1 MAAPVL
7 AYENLGLVQG
17 SGWLFRGLD
26 LFIGE
31 RDRLALIGRNGAGK
45 TTLLKC
51 LAGLIETDEGRR
63 TIQPGTKVVLLEQ
76 DPAVTRFS
84 TLREFAL
91 AGPGA
96 PPEHQVDAIATQIGI
111 DLDREAV
118 KASGGERRRAA
129 IARALAMDPD
139 VLLLDEP
146 TNHLDLSA
154 IEWLE
159 DWLSRYTGAFIAIS
173 HDRTFLKR
181 LTRSSLWLERGT
193 VRRAEIGFGGFEA
206 WTEKVFEEEARNAE
220 RLDAKLKLEEHW
232 LLRGVTARRRRNQ
245 GRLTK
250 LMEMRATRAAM
261 LGPAGVAKL
270 GIASDD
276 VRTKVV
282 IDAERVTKRFA
293 STGLPELVEG
303 PSLSSAMKKES
314 PSTSSGKS
322 AGGKSEGRTV
332 IKDFSLRI
340 TRGDRIGL
348 VGANGAGKTTL
359 LKLLTGELDPDEG
372 SVKRAKTL
380 DGVIIDQQ
388 RKLMDPAKTVRDVL
402 ADGGDWLDVR
412 GTRKHVQGYLKE
424 FLFAPELIDA
434 RIGTLSGGERSRL
447 LLAREF
453 ARRSNLLVLDEP
465 TNDLDLETLDLL
477 QEVIA
482 DYDGTVLIVSHDR
495 DFLDRTVTITLGL
508 DGSGKV
514 DIVAGG
520 YEDWERK
527 RREVPLARAGETARP
542 VTSHSPQPSPA
553 SGRGRKLTYKDQR
566 DYDLLP
572 ARIEALGA
580 QIARD
585 EAALADPDLYTRDPA
600 RFAAL
605 MKAIEAARVEREAAE
620 ERWLELAEQVEAL
633 AG

>member
-7 AYENLGLVQG
+7 AYENLGLIQG

-26 LFIGE
+26 LFVGA

-63 TIQPGTKVVLLEQ
+63 TIQPGIKVVLLEQ
-76 DPAVTRFS
+76 DPPVDRFA

-91 AGPGA
+91 HGPEA
-96 PPEHQVDAIATQIGI
+96 PAPHEVDAIADQLGI
-111 DLDREAV
+111 DLDRPAAT
-118 KASGGERRRAA
+118 ASGGERRRAA
-129 IARALAMDPD
+129 IARALAQDPD

-146 TNHLDLSA
+146 TNHLDLGA

-159 DWLSRYTGAFIAIS
+159 DWLGRYTGAFIAIS

-181 LTRSSLWLERGT
+181 LTRSSLWLERGSL
-193 VRRAEIGFGGFEA
+193 RRAEIGFGGFDA
-206 WTEKVFEEEARNAE
+206 WTEAVYAEEARAAE
-220 RLDAKLKLEEHW
+220 KLDARLKLELHW
-232 LLRGVTARRRRNQ
+232 LQRGVTARRKRNQ
-245 GRLTK
+245 GRLAK
-250 LMEMRATRAAM
+250 LQDMRAARAAM
-261 LGPAGVAKL
+261 LGPAGAAKL
-270 GIASDD
+270 GLENDD
-276 VRTKVV
+276 VKTKMV
-282 IDAERVTKRFA
+282 IDAQKVAKRF
-293 STGLPELVEG
+293 GD
-303 PSLSSAMKKES
+303 
-314 PSTSSGKS
+314 
-322 AGGKSEGRTV
+322 RTV
-332 IKDFSLRI
+332 IRDFTLRI
-340 TRGDRIGL
+340 QRGDRIGV
-348 VGANGAGKTTL
+348 VGANGTGKTTL
-359 LKLLTGELDPDEG
+359 LKLLTGEIEPDEG
-372 SVKRAKTL
+372 RIARAKTL
-380 DGVIIDQQ
+380 QGIMIDQQ
-388 RKLMDPAKTVRDVL
+388 RRLLDPDKRVRDIL
-402 ADGGDWLDVR
+402 ADGGDWVEVR
-412 GTRKHVQGYLKE
+412 GHKKHVQGYLKE
-424 FLFAPELIDA
+424 FLFEPTMVDA

-495 DFLDRTVTITLGL
+495 DFLDNTVTITLGL

-520 YEDWERK
+520 YEDWQK
-527 RREVPLARAGETARP
+527 RREPPAAARSPAKAGVQPASEAGPR
-542 VTSHSPQPSPA
+542 PSPG
-553 SGRGRKLTYKDQR
+553 SRKLTYKDQR

-572 ARIEALGA
+572 DRIHDLEA

-585 EAALADPDLYTRDPA
+585 EEALHDPDLYARDPK

-605 MKAIEAARVEREAAE
+605 TAAIEQARAERDSAE
-620 ERWLELAEQVEAL
+620 ERWLELAERLEAL
-633 AG
+633 AAG

>member
-26 LFIGE
+26 IFVGA

-51 LAGLIETDEGRR
+51 LADLIETDEGRR
-63 TIQPGTKVVLLEQ
+63 AIQPGTRVVLLEQ
-76 DPAVTRFS
+76 DPDVTAFA
-84 TLREFAL
+84 TLRDFAV
-91 AGPGA
+91 AGGA
-96 PPEHQVDAIATQIGI
+96 PAHEVESIAQQIGI
-111 DLDREAV
+111 DLGREAAT
-118 KASGGERRRAA
+118 ASGGERRRAA
-129 IARALAMDPD
+129 IARALALEPD

-146 TNHLDLSA
+146 TNHLDLAA

-159 DWLSRYTGAFIAIS
+159 DWLGRYTGAFIAIS

-181 LTRSSLWLERGT
+181 LTRSSLWLDRGSI
-193 VRRAEIGFGGFEA
+193 RRAEIGFGGFEA
-206 WTEKVFEEEARNAE
+206 WTEQVYAEEARNAE
-220 RLDAKLKLEEHW
+220 RLDAKLKIEEHW

-245 GRLTK
+245 GRLAK
-250 LMEMRATRAAM
+250 LHEMRAARAAM
-261 LGPAGVAKL
+261 LGPAGTARL
-270 GIASDD
+270 GLANDD
-276 VRTKVV
+276 VKTKTV
-282 IDAERVTKRFA
+282 IDADKVAKRF
-293 STGLPELVEG
+293 GE
-303 PSLSSAMKKES
+303 
-314 PSTSSGKS
+314 
-322 AGGKSEGRTV
+322 RTI
-332 IKDFSLRI
+332 IKDFTLRI
-340 TRGDRIGL
+340 QRGDRIGV
-348 VGANGAGKTTL
+348 VGANGTGKTTL
-359 LKLLTGELDPDEG
+359 LKLLTGEMEPDDG
-372 SVKRAKTL
+372 TITRAKTL
-380 DGVIIDQQ
+380 QGIMIDQQ
-388 RKLMDPAKTVRDVL
+388 RKLLDPDKRVRDIL
-402 ADGGDWLDVR
+402 ADGGDWIEVR
-412 GTRKHVQGYLKE
+412 GHKKHVQGYLKE
-424 FLFAPELIDA
+424 FLFDPNLVDA
-434 RIGTLSGGERSRL
+434 KIGTLSGGERSRL

-514 DIVAGG
+514 DIIAGG

-527 RREVPLARAGETARP
+527 RKAPPARAGASAKAKETPAPQAAPVGAR
-542 VTSHSPQPSPA
+542 SK
-553 SGRGRKLTYKDQR
+553 KLTYKDQR

-572 ARIEALGA
+572 RRIEELEA

-585 EAALADPDLYTRDPA
+585 EAALSDPDLYTSNPN

-605 MKAIEAARVEREAAE
+605 SAAIEKARDERDLAE
-620 ERWLELAEQVEAL
+620 ERWLDLAEQVEAL